1 VNVVT
6 SYFLDARKRVQDQIR
21 QEMMMTLVPL
31 RSRKTI
37 AAIFMAI
44 GLFAVACGADATATP
59 IPPTTIPAPTSA
71 PVVAEPTEPP
81 QTLIS
86 SEIQGGDPDFN
97 VDVLVWQSYW
107 LSRDQFG
114 PFVMA
119 SGMGSPALVN
129 DPRDFDLMNFEAFRL
144 NPDSSDT
151 TISVQRSGR
160 DDAEGEPMG

>member
-1 VNVVT
+1 MNVVT

-21 QEMMMTLVPL
+21 QEMMMTLVRL
-31 RSRKTI
+31 RSQKI
-37 AAIFMAI
+37 IS
-44 GLFAVACGADATATP
+44 VVYGANATATP
-59 IPPTTIPAPTSA
+59 IPPTAIPAPTSA
-71 PVVAEPTEPP
+71 PVVSEPAEPPR
-81 QTLIS
+81 TLIS
-86 SEIQGGDPDFN
+86 SEIQGGDTDFN
-97 VDVLVWQSYW
+97 VDALVWQSYW